1 MYHPPIAG
9 TRERWVE
16 SNAPEWVGASHRT
29 CCCTTRS
36 TPTHTFRGTF
46 PQPFYVTYRRRA
58 ESFWYSRLKYEAF
71 ATPLVI
77 PLIVEYA
84 SGADVV
90 KFCDCVGGERDFRC
104 GDVFAEVCDR

>member
-1 MYHPPIAG
+1 MGWRLPPHLLLYHQEHTGA
-9 TRERWVE
+9 TRDRLL
-16 SNAPEWVGASHRT
+16 HR
-29 CCCTTRS
+29 S
-36 TPTHTFRGTF
+36 LTHTFRGTF

-104 GDVFAEVCDR
+104 GDIFAEVCDR